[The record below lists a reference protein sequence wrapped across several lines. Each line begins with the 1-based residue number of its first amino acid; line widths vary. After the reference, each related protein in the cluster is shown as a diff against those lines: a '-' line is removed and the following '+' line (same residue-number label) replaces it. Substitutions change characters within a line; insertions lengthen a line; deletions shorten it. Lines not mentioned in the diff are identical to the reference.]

1 MSKIK
6 EWSIAETP
14 IIFNASFGHNEPKCV
29 IPYGVKAEIDTLN
42 KEFNI
47 ISNTISAWFTY

>member
-1 MSKIK
+1 M
-6 EWSIAETP
+6 AETP

-47 ISNTISAWFTY
+47 ISNTISA